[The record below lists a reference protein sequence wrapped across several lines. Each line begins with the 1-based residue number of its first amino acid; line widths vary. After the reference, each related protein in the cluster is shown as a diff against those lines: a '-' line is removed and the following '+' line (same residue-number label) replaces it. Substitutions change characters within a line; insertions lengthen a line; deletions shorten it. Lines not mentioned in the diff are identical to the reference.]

1 MTIGNRFRAG
11 LGLVLW
17 LSLAAWATLGIGGQ
31 AGGDAQTL
39 SVLSSE
45 LLRWLLGA
53 NQEYSAASESS
64 LLLAP
69 NDPIFLEDKEGRLVQ
84 IGRVRTAFG
93 LTQDPVTTQSAQ
105 LLIDEQ
111 QLRSVCPGGF
121 SLAYH
126 STPTSLA
133 WVAKTLISP
142 ERRDEIAGILARDWE
157 LQSAQVLSRLEPIL
171 LQGLKQ
177 IAAAVEAEL
186 PAVLDRHR
194 SDFAGLADRYQGEL
208 VQQKIVP
215 LVRREI
221 LPIVEQEIRPV
232 ALQLGRELWERVSLW
247 SFTWRYLYDVS
258 PLPERNAVKREFER
272 FLADEVTPAMESR
285 TEIFVAVTERI
296 VARISANQE
305 VRRVIRESLRSAA
318 TDAELQKVVGSILRE
333 LFLDNTAMHQE
344 LGDYLASEEV
354 RSALEVATGSFE
366 PSARAIGDA
375 VFGNRTDGITA
386 EFSRVMRT
394 QILLKDR
401 RWLVVVPESGTSGRL
416 QDKAPIAIRFAESD
430 DEFPLEFEG
439 RQQSPLTVSEQ
450 SPGGTLQEQ
459 PAILREPGKG

>member
-1 MTIGNRFRAG
+1 MTSVSYFFEQVGIVSSVTIGNRLRAG
-11 LGLVLW
+11 LGLILW
-17 LSLAAWATLGIGGQ
+17 LSLAVWAALGIRSQ
-31 AGGDAQTL
+31 TGGDTRAL
-39 SVLSSE
+39 SLLSGE
-45 LLRWLLGA
+45 LLRWLVGV
-53 NQEYSAASESS
+53 NREYSAAAEST
-64 LLLAP
+64 LILAP
-69 NDPIFLEDKEGRLVQ
+69 NDPIFLKNAEGRLVQ

-93 LTQDPVTTQSAQ
+93 LTQDPVTTQSAI
-105 LLIDEQ
+105 LLMDEQ
-111 QLRSVCPGGF
+111 QLRSVCPGSF
-121 SLAYH
+121 SLEYH
-126 STPTSLA
+126 TTPTSLD

-142 ERRDEIAGILARDWE
+142 DRRDEIAGILARDWE
-157 LQSAQVLSRLEPIL
+157 LQSAQVLSRLEPVL

-177 IAAAVEAEL
+177 LAAAVEAEL

-258 PLPERNAVKREFER
+258 PLPERNAVRREFER
-272 FLADEVTPAMESR
+272 FLADEITPALESR

-305 VRRVIRESLRSAA
+305 VRRVVRESLRSAA
-318 TDAELQKVVGSILRE
+318 TDAELQKVLGSILHD
-333 LFLDNTAMHQE
+333 LFLDNSAMHRALE
-344 LGDYLASEEV
+344 DYLAGDEV
-354 RSALEVATGSFE
+354 RSALEVATSHFE
-366 PSARAIGDA
+366 PSARAIGTA
-375 VFGNRTDGITA
+375 VFGSRTEGITA

-401 RWLVVVPESGTSGRL
+401 RWLVVVPESGAAGV
-416 QDKAPIAIRFAESD
+416 QDDEAAITIRFSVSGA
-430 DEFPLEFEG
+430 EFPLEFEG
-439 RQQSPLTVSEQ
+439 KQQSPLTVSEQ
-450 SPGGTLQEQ
+450 Q
-459 PAILREPGKG
+459 P

>member
-1 MTIGNRFRAG
+1 MTSVSYFFEQVGIVSSVTIGNRLRAG
-11 LGLVLW
+11 LGLILW
-17 LSLAAWATLGIGGQ
+17 LSLAAWAALGIRSQ
-31 AGGDAQTL
+31 TGGDTRAL
-39 SVLSSE
+39 SLLSGE
-45 LLRWLLGA
+45 LLRWLVGV
-53 NQEYSAASESS
+53 NREYSAAAEST
-64 LLLAP
+64 LILAP
-69 NDPIFLEDKEGRLVQ
+69 NDPIFLKNAEGRLVQ

-93 LTQDPVTTQSAQ
+93 LTQDPVTTQSAI
-105 LLIDEQ
+105 LLMDEQ
-111 QLRSVCPGGF
+111 QLRSVCPGSF
-121 SLAYH
+121 SLEYH
-126 STPTSLA
+126 TTPTSLD

-142 ERRDEIAGILARDWE
+142 DRRDEIAGILARDWE
-157 LQSAQVLSRLEPIL
+157 LQSAQVLSRLEPVL

-177 IAAAVEAEL
+177 LAAAVEAEL

-258 PLPERNAVKREFER
+258 PLPERNAVRREFER
-272 FLADEVTPAMESR
+272 FLADEITPALESR

-305 VRRVIRESLRSAA
+305 VRRVVRESLRSAA
-318 TDAELQKVVGSILRE
+318 TDAELQKVLGSILHD
-333 LFLDNTAMHQE
+333 LFLDNSAMHRALE
-344 LGDYLASEEV
+344 DYLAGDEV
-354 RSALEVATGSFE
+354 RSALEVATSHFE
-366 PSARAIGDA
+366 PSARAIGTA
-375 VFGNRTDGITA
+375 VFGSRTEGITA

-401 RWLVVVPESGTSGRL
+401 RWLVVVPESGAAGV
-416 QDKAPIAIRFAESD
+416 QDDEAAITIRFSVSGA
-430 DEFPLEFEG
+430 EFPLEFEG
-439 RQQSPLTVSEQ
+439 KQQSPLTVSEQ
-450 SPGGTLQEQ
+450 Q
-459 PAILREPGKG
+459 P

>member
-1 MTIGNRFRAG
+1 MTSISSFFEQVGIVSSVTIGNRFRTG
-11 LGLVLW
+11 LGLILW
-17 LSLAAWATLGIGGQ
+17 LSLAVWAALGIRSQ
-31 AGGDAQTL
+31 TGGDTQAL
-39 SVLSSE
+39 SLLSGE
-45 LLRWLLGA
+45 LLRWLVGV
-53 NQEYSAASESS
+53 NREYSAAAEST
-64 LLLAP
+64 LILAP
-69 NDPIFLEDKEGRLVQ
+69 NDPIFLKNAEGRLVQ

-126 STPTSLA
+126 TTPTSLD

-142 ERRDEIAGILARDWE
+142 DRRDEIAEILARDWK
-157 LQSAQVLSRLEPIL
+157 LQRAQVLSRLEPIL
-171 LQGLKQ
+171 VRGLQK
-177 IAAAVEAEL
+177 IAVAVEAEL
-186 PAVLDRHR
+186 PAVLERHR
-194 SDFAGLADRYQGEL
+194 PDFARLADRYQGEL
-208 VQQKIVP
+208 VQQRIVP
-215 LVRREI
+215 LVRQEI

-272 FLADEVTPAMESR
+272 FLADEITPALESR

-305 VRRVIRESLRSAA
+305 VRRVVRESLRSAA
-318 TDAELQKVVGSILRE
+318 TDTELQKVAGSIVHD
-333 LFLDNTAMHQE
+333 LFLSNSAMHRALE
-344 LGDYLASEEV
+344 DYLAGDEV
-354 RSALEVATGSFE
+354 RSALEVATSNFE
-366 PSARAIGDA
+366 PSARAIGTA
-375 VFGNRTDGITA
+375 VFGSRTEGITA

-401 RWLVVVPESGTSGRL
+401 RWLVVVPESGAVGM
-416 QDKAPIAIRFAESD
+416 QDDEAAITIRFATSGA
-430 DEFPLEFEG
+430 EFPLEFEG

-450 SPGGTLQEQ
+450 Q
-459 PAILREPGKG
+459 P